1 MHTANSTATYGDDP
15 FNLDAV
21 LVIDTAAANVPRRCS
36 TDDGCT
42 PTCASSCASA
52 S

>member
-21 LVIDTAAANVPRRCS
+21 LVIDTAAANAQRRCAM
-36 TDDGCT
+36 DDGCT
-42 PTCASSCASA
+42 PTCASACTSGS
-52 S
+52 

>member
-1 MHTANSTATYGDDP
+1 MHTANSTGTHENDP
-15 FNLDAV
+15 FNLGAV
-21 LVIDTAAANVPRRCS
+21 LVIDTAAADGPRRCD

-42 PTCASSCASA
+42 PTCASSCTSG